1 MSFQEIVEEQREFF
15 RSGATRDLEWRR
27 EKLSRLEAVLIE
39 KREEILECLAA
50 DLGKPGMEAF
60 LAEYYFL
67 LEEIRL
73 VRKKLKGWL
82 KKKRVSSPF
91 YFWPCRSWIER
102 HPFGVV
108 LIMAPWNY
116 PFQLS
121 LSPLLAAIAAGNTV
135 VLKPSELALQ
145 SERLILEIVGEVFAG
160 QGVAVVTGGVEV
172 AKGLLGEKFDFIFFT
187 GSTAVGREVAEIAGR
202 TLTPSLLELGGK
214 CPCVVGSGAD
224 LVKSARRLVAGKLM
238 NAGQTCFAPD
248 FVLVDACVE
257 EEFRQCLRG
266 VLEEVSWDA
275 EMAGVISERHV
286 ERLQGLCVGEV
297 EQFGE
302 DDLARRYLAPRLIA
316 GVDWNHPAMK
326 EEVFG
331 PVLPMMTFESEE
343 DLLERLGK
351 LESPLAVYCFS
362 SEEDFVEKV
371 TGSLPSGS
379 LCVNDTMKQFSQLQL
394 PLGGVGQSG
403 SGRYR
408 GRFGVEALSYEKSVT
423 KRYFVGKDLME
434 MMPPYEKAFRW
445 LKRFMR

>member
-1 MSFQEIVEEQREFF
+1 MSLQEIVEEQREFF
-15 RSGATRDLEWRR
+15 RSGATRGLEWRR

-82 KKKRVSSPF
+82 NKKRVSSPF
-91 YFWPCRSWIER
+91 YFLPCRSWIER

-135 VLKPSELALQ
+135 VLKPSELASQ
-145 SERLILEIVGEVFAG
+145 SERLISEIVGEVFAG

-214 CPCVVGSGAD
+214 CPCVVGSSAN

-248 FVLVDACVE
+248 FVLVEACVE

-275 EMAGVISERHV
+275 EMAGIISERHV
-286 ERLQGLCVGEV
+286 ERLQGLCVGSV

-302 DDLARRYLAPRLIA
+302 DDLARQIA
-316 GVDWNHPAMK
+316 GKNYHGVCASN
-326 EEVFG
+326 
-331 PVLPMMTFESEE
+331 VL
-343 DLLERLGK
+343 D
-351 LESPLAVYCFS
+351 A
-362 SEEDFVEKV
+362 
-371 TGSLPSGS
+371 
-379 LCVNDTMKQFSQLQL
+379 
-394 PLGGVGQSG
+394 
-403 SGRYR
+403 
-408 GRFGVEALSYEKSVT
+408 A
-423 KRYFVGKDLME
+423 
-434 MMPPYEKAFRW
+434 
-445 LKRFMR
+445 